1 MIDALIAI
9 AITIVGQTEGKAEAI
24 AHAAK
29 AAMTTLRV
37 VGQPVVRP
45 SPKYVGCGAAELA
58 EVEADA
64 EFANKVLLWPDSIDQ
79 ELVAREML
87 GAAQSR
93 KRAVL
98 AMCAPSTVMRPG
110 PKLGRKESPYPD
122 DYRKESPYHDDP
134 FDEDRDDRRS
144 ADIDLDKT
152 TMRIDGK
159 VVPARELVDAIRAM
173 SGEIEDLRRQLRE
186 LKEAKR

>member
-24 AHAAK
+24 ARATK
-29 AAMTTLRV
+29 GAMTVVRM

-45 SPKYVGCGAAELA
+45 SREYVGCGAAELA
-58 EVEADA
+58 KVEADA
-64 EFANKVLLWPDSIDQ
+64 EFANRVLVWPGSIDH

-87 GAAQSR
+87 SATQSQ

-98 AMCAPSTVMRPG
+98 AVCAPSTVMRPR
-110 PKLGRKESPYPD
+110 PKLGRKESPYQD
-122 DYRKESPYHDDP
+122 DHRKESPYHDDP
-134 FDEDRDDRRS
+134 FEEDLEDRGS
-144 ADIDLDKT
+144 AEIDLDKT

-186 LKEAKR
+186 LKEAKK